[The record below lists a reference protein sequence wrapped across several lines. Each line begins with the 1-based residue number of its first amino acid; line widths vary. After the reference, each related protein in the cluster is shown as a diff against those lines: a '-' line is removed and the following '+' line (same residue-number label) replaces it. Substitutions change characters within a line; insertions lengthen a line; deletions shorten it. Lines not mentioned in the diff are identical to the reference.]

1 MYDVAKSNLQSEIN
15 QIENIAITHDM
26 WTSANT
32 ELYGTTTCHYIKD
45 TWEMKGVVLETKK
58 MDGHHSFENMSHE
71 LESTRKAWNMSNV
84 EFQRVTTSW
93 ISLWPEILEEAIVSV
108 FLSEF
113 Q

>member
-32 ELYGTTTCHYIKD
+32 ESYGTTTCHYITD

-58 MDGHHSFENMSHE
+58 MDGHHSSEKICPMN
-71 LESTRKAWNMSNV
+71 LNLLVRLG
-84 EFQRVTTSW
+84 
-93 ISLWPEILEEAIVSV
+93 I
-108 FLSEF
+108 FLNRGHV
-113 Q
+113 

>member
-1 MYDVAKSNLQSEIN
+1 MDLVISSERFEEIN

-32 ELYGTTTCHYIKD
+32 ESYGTTTCHYITD
-45 TWEMKGVVLETKK
+45 TWEMKG
-58 MDGHHSFENMSHE
+58 
-71 LESTRKAWNMSNV
+71 
-84 EFQRVTTSW
+84 
-93 ISLWPEILEEAIVSV
+93 PEILEEAKVSV